1 LTVALRP
8 ILEVKN
14 LAKNY
19 GGVQAVDGV
28 SFTVE
33 RGSITGL
40 IGPNGAGKSTALNVI
55 GGLLS
60 PAGGTVLF
68 DGVDITGQP
77 MHRLARRGLVRT
89 FQLARV
95 FGNLTTIENLLVA
108 APSHRGDSAIGILA
122 GKRYWGEQERQLVV
136 QARELLASFG
146 MTGTEDEYARNLS
159 GGQKRAV
166 ETMRALMMKP
176 KLLLLDEPMAG
187 LSPSLSRQL
196 EDMFLKLSVD
206 GLSLLLVE
214 HGLDTVERICGK
226 VVVMAQ
232 GKVLSEGRMA
242 ELRTRREVQD
252 AYVIG

>member
-1 LTVALRP
+1 VSAPAQP
-8 ILEVKN
+8 ILEVQN
-14 LAKNY
+14 LVKY
-19 GGVQAVDGV
+19 FGGVHAVDGV
-28 SFTVE
+28 SFTVD

-55 GGLLS
+55 GGYLPPS
-60 PAGGTVLF
+60 GGTVRF
-68 DGVDITGQP
+68 DGVDVTGKP
-77 MHRLARRGLVRT
+77 MHALARRGLVRT

-95 FGNLTTIENLLVA
+95 FGNLTALENLLVA
-108 APSHRGDSAIGILA
+108 APRQRGETALGVL
-122 GKRYWGEQERQLVV
+122 GGRTYWGSQEKAFVAEAKQLMKG
-136 QARELLASFG
+136 FG
-146 MTGTEDEYARNLS
+146 MEGKEDEYGRNLS

-196 EDMFLKLSVD
+196 EEMFLKLRD
-206 GLSLLLVE
+206 EGLSLLLVE
-214 HGLDTVERICGK
+214 HELDTVERVCSK

-232 GKVLSEGRMA
+232 GKVISEGGMA
-242 ELRTRREVQD
+242 ELRTRKNVQD

>member
-1 LTVALRP
+1 MTVAQRS

-60 PAGGTVLF
+60 PAAGSVVF
-68 DGVDITGQP
+68 DGVDVTGQP

-122 GKRYWGEQERQLVV
+122 GKRYWGDQERQMVA

-146 MTGTEDEYARNLS
+146 MTDKEDDYARNLS

-187 LSPSLSRQL
+187 LSPSLSRLL
-196 EDMFLKLSVD
+196 EDMFLQLSAD